1 MREALRLDEN
11 CGLRVRGGA
20 GGVGVVARARGWAGR
35 HGVGVTPP
43 AALRVLPL
51 VVLGALL
58 GGCDGVTYVLH
69 VAQGQLQ
76 SVGAAEP
83 IDDVLASGRLSAEQE
98 AKLRLAVAARE
109 FAVETI
115 GLNAGESYTAFLD
128 TSDSP
133 PAFNL
138 SAARRDALRALTWTF
153 PIIGE
158 VPYLAFFDEAYLNES
173 ESRLIAEGYDTLS
186 YELDAY
192 STLGVFED
200 PIRSSMLERS
210 ELSLSE
216 TIIHELLHNTI
227 WRSGEAVFNES
238 LATYV
243 GRTAAA
249 EFLVAE
255 YGADSGWGEIA
266 DAYYSDL
273 DATNAFLLELYEEL
287 ESYYAG
293 PASTEEKIAG
303 REAVYQAARDRFRN
317 EIQPSLNYPDA
328 FAGYGDLPTNN
339 AWMRLNYRY
348 HLDLDMF
355 DDVFKASTKDWSTA
369 LAVYRAAA
377 EAPEDP
383 FEYLRQWLQ
392 EHK

>member
-1 MREALRLDEN
+1 MNQDISIPLRGIVRN
-11 CGLRVRGGA
+11 AGLRRLT
-20 GGVGVVARARGWAGR
+20 W
-35 HGVGVTPP
+35 P
-43 AALRVLPL
+43 ATLFLPL
-51 VVLGALL
+51 VFMS
-58 GGCDGVTYVLH
+58 GCDGVYYVLR
-69 VAQGQLQ
+69 AAEGQLTIQ
-76 SVGAAEP
+76 GATEP
-83 IDDVLASGRLSAEQE
+83 IDDVLASDRLSDEEE
-98 AKLRLAVAARE
+98 AKLRLLVEARDYAGE
-109 FAVETI
+109 II
-115 GLNAGESYTAFLD
+115 GLNVGGSYKEYY
-128 TSDSP
+128 DSGGDP
-133 PAFNL
+133 VVFSL
-138 SAARRDALRALTWTF
+138 SASPRDALEPAIWVF
-153 PIIGE
+153 PIFGAQE
-158 VPYLAFFDEAYLNES
+158 NLLFFDEDYLRRE
-173 ESRLIAEGYDTLS
+173 EQKMIDRGYDTYT
-186 YELDAY
+186 YEVDAY
-192 STLGVFED
+192 STGGFFAD
-200 PIRSSMLERS
+200 PIRSPMLRRHT
-210 ELSLSE
+210 LSAVD
-216 TIIHELLHNTI
+216 TIFHELLHNTI